1 MKILVINAGSS
12 SLKYKLFDGKNFTV
26 LTKNLIEVSEKSKTP
41 TIDSALKLA
50 VKEILSS
57 KKISSLQEING
68 VGHRVVHG
76 GEKYSKPT
84 EINKKLIEE
93 IKKLS
98 PLAPL
103 HNPIN
108 LEAILACKK
117 YLPHAKHYAI
127 FDTSFYSTIPE
138 KAYAYAIPRNL
149 SKKHKIRKYGFQGT
163 SHKFVT
169 EKAMQIL
176 KNKKA
181 KIISCHLGN
190 GVSITASIGGKA
202 MDTTMGFTPLEGMIM
217 GTRCGSIDP
226 AITFYLSKN
235 LKLPLE
241 KIEEIYL
248 KDSGLKAISEIS
260 WDMREIYKKSLKK
273 DKKAIFAIEIFS
285 YRLAK
290 HIAEMSA
297 PIQGMDAIIFT
308 GGIGEN
314 AHYVREKTINYL
326 SHFGIS
332 LDKKANRLSKEIISS
347 RISKIKV
354 LVIKTDEELQI
365 AKEISN

>member
-12 SLKYKLFDGKNFTV
+12 SLKYKLFDSKKFII
-26 LTKNLIEVSEKSKTP
+26 LAKNLIEVNEKSKTP
-41 TIDSALKLA
+41 TIDLAFKLA
-50 VKEILSS
+50 IKEILASR
-57 KKISSLQEING
+57 KISSLEEIKK

-76 GEKYSKPT
+76 GEKYSKPA
-84 EINKKLIEE
+84 EIDKKLIEE
-93 IKKLS
+93 IKKLFQI
-98 PLAPL
+98 APL
-103 HNPIN
+103 HNSIN
-108 LEAILACKK
+108 LEGILSCKK
-117 YLPHAKHYAI
+117 YLPDAKNYAV
-127 FDTSFYSTIPE
+127 FDTAFHSTMPE
-138 KAYAYAIPRNL
+138 KAYLYALPSEL
-149 SKKHKIRKYGFQGT
+149 YEKHKIRKYGFHGT

-169 EKAMQIL
+169 EKALQIL

-190 GVSITASIGGKA
+190 GVSLTASIGGKA
-202 MDTTMGFTPLEGMIM
+202 VDTTMGFTPLEGMIM

-226 AITFYLSKN
+226 AITFYISRN

-248 KDSGLKAISEIS
+248 KKSGLKAISQIS

-273 DKKAIFAIEIFS
+273 DKKATFAIEMFS
-285 YRLAK
+285 YHLAK
-290 HIAEMSA
+290 HIAQLSA
-297 PIQGMDAIIFT
+297 TTQGIDAIVFT
-308 GGIGEN
+308 AGIGEN
-314 AHYVREKTINYL
+314 AFYVREKTIDYL

-332 LDKKANRLSKEIISS
+332 LNKKTNRLSKEVISS
-347 RISKIKV
+347 KTSKVKV

>member
-12 SLKYKLFDGKNFTV
+12 SLKYELFDGKNFSS
-26 LTKNLIEVSEKSKTP
+26 LTENLIEVNKKSKTP
-41 TIDSALKLA
+41 TIELALKSA
-50 VKEILSS
+50 MKELIASR
-57 KKISSLQEING
+57 KISSLNDIER

-84 EINKKLIEE
+84 EIDKKLIEE

-98 PLAPL
+98 SIAPL

-117 YLPHAKHYAI
+117 YLPNAKHYAV
-127 FDTSFYSTIPE
+127 FDTSFYSTTPE
-138 KAYAYAIPRNL
+138 KAFLYAIPREL
-149 SKKHKIRKYGFQGT
+149 HEKHGIRKYGFQGI

-169 EKAMQIL
+169 EKALKIL
-176 KNKKA
+176 GNKKA

-226 AITFYLSKN
+226 AITFYLSKS
-235 LKLPLE
+235 LKLSLE

-248 KDSGLKAISEIS
+248 KKSGLLALSEIS

-273 DKKAIFAIEIFS
+273 DKKAISTIEIFS
-285 YRLAK
+285 YHLAK

-297 PIQGMDAIIFT
+297 SIKGIDAIIFT
-308 GGIGEN
+308 AGIGEN
-314 AHYVREKTINYL
+314 AFYIREKTIDNL

-347 RISKIKV
+347 KTSKSKI